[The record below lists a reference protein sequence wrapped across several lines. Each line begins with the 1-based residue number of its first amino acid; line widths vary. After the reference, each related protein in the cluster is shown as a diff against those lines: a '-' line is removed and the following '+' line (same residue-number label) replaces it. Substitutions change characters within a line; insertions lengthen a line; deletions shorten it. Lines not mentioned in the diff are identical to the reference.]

1 MGYGTITGGGA
12 DGRYTISLD
21 YGEETKTAYLAALN
35 TQLEK
40 LNADLL
46 IAEAKLA
53 EKQAEAQLVQDEI
66 NAATTSYIEAGG
78 TGNAGA
84 PAVQAALFFLEQQKK
99 AYIEAQKLTIDARLK
114 VEAIKLARAQA
125 LDYIVRWNA
134 AVVSETKD
142 AWCADLTEDG
152 SGPVATIDIN
162 GESNLTLIAPGCRGW
177 NANDG
182 YMRAPDVMSPAG
194 AYWNLAAAPGWQK
207 WNPTYR
213 WGTISSIDTDADTC
227 TVNLAS
233 ATSSQQSLGVNQSST
248 LSNVPVVYMTCN
260 ARAFE
265 EGDRVVVQFI
275 GQDWSNPRVIGFLDN
290 PKPCLQYFASYYVI
304 GYPPLSNGAQHLYA
318 LIDRYKDEE
327 WEPYTIFEPSY
338 PYRFIQWS
346 DGNTSRTR
354 DDGIA
359 TEDIA
364 RTARYTF
371 APNFKIEYEFVCFW
385 SFWGDLNDDFVS
397 RPARLSMRSKI
408 KTRAMNASFTAE
420 ITTASQTPVERYL
433 GEQIV
438 WSGDVLIGVSPI
450 DAFYHIMNEN
460 DEFVAPASPIYAPT
474 YVNVGNTATFTLAG
488 SANQYSVTGTEHSR
502 FGTALSS
509 SGRILD
515 GYTEGDPGTGSSF
528 GGVPIIVYY
537 TASSWSAVYA

>member
-21 YGEETKTAYLAALN
+21 YGEGTKTAYLAALN

-40 LNADLL
+40 LNSDLL

-66 NAATTSYIEAGG
+66 NAGTTAYIDAGG
-78 TGNAGA
+78 TGNMGA

-99 AYIEAQKLTIDARLK
+99 AYIAAQRLTIDARLK
-114 VEAIKLARAQA
+114 VEAIKLARAQT

-134 AVVSETKD
+134 AVLTETKD
-142 AWCADLTEDG
+142 AWCTDLTEDG

-177 NANDG
+177 NGNDG

-227 TVNLAS
+227 SVNLAS
-233 ATSSQQSLGVNQSST
+233 ASSSQQSLGINQSST

-265 EGDRVVVQFI
+265 EGDRVVVQFL

-290 PKPCLQYFASYYVI
+290 PKPCLQYTASYYVI
-304 GYPPLSNGAQHLYA
+304 GYGPFSSGNNHLF
-318 LIDRYKDEE
+318 DTVEKYKDEL
-327 WEPYTIFEPSY
+327 WGDFSTITPAT
-338 PYRFIQWS
+338 PWKFIQWS
-346 DGNTSRTR
+346 DGVTTLTR
-354 DDGIA
+354 NDGTA
-359 TEDIA
+359 TENIS
-364 RTARYTF
+364 RTARYTY
-371 APNFKIEYEFVCFW
+371 APNF
-385 SFWGDLNDDFVS
+385 
-397 RPARLSMRSKI
+397 RLTYSWDV
-408 KTRAMNASFTAE
+408 
-420 ITTASQTPVERYL
+420 TASATSGTYFDGSNFVKDWEVRVTGSNSWSAIGYATPPTSPTSGAFDEV
-433 GEQIV
+433 V
-438 WSGDVLIGVSPI
+438 WVGQAI
-450 DAFYHIMNEN
+450 DG
-460 DEFVAPASPIYAPT
+460 ASPDDVMQELTLEWTGITSSPGPIYFPSFPT
-474 YVNVGNTATFTLAG
+474 GTAQTVVFVLSG
-488 SANQYSVTGTEHSR
+488 SANQYTVNGTSGSNPYPGGAIPSTGS
-502 FGTALSS
+502 
-509 SGRILD
+509 
-515 GYTEGDPGTGSSF
+515 GTGALTT
-528 GGVPIIVYY
+528 IDY
-537 TASSWSAVYA
+537 TADTWSAVYA